1 MVSFTH
7 TRGGCNCAM
16 CSDYAFVDSDSGRS
30 ISHSFLNG
38 AITGMLGFDLKLGRK
53 CEFIGPYHILLYN
66 LYESACMFTTIA
78 NLPYYNVLQHSLSVL
93 KKEKKLISMNES
105 MIILIFILKTYSF
118 LYEEHSIHYYN
129 TSLRI
134 D

>member
-93 KKEKKLISMNES
+93 KKEKKTN
-105 MIILIFILKTYSF
+105 F
-118 LYEEHSIHYYN
+118 YE
-129 TSLRI
+129 
-134 D
+134 